1 MNRHKIYECLEN
13 GESMSAKQI
22 AADTG
27 LTLHVVQ
34 ETLGAMRDYGY
45 VIPTPVLYTLSQ
57 EGAARAD
64 KVKDLR
70 ERKRAKLE
78 AQEAC
83 IVAARSGR
91 VANSVFNWSQ
101 G

>member
-1 MNRHKIYECLEN
+1 MNRHKIYCCLEN

-22 AADTG
+22 AAETG

-34 ETLGAMRDYGY
+34 ETLGAMRDYGF
-45 VIPTPVLYTLSQ
+45 VTPSPVLYTLSE

-91 VANSVFNWSQ
+91 VANSVFNWR
-101 G
+101 